1 MEHPTRNDG
10 RRQASTALL
19 LGMRMRQGEP
29 HNMQTG
35 GIADLSG
42 YGTTDSSR
50 LLETHV
56 ITENNAAAYEIA
68 DDSNPVSAYFEILS
82 IRRLLLEHVD
92 VVLSPGQIHTP
103 DVQLNL
109 VSPLWQATPSAGQ
122 SQAELHGSRAEVAES
137 LAILCAKALHKL
149 GNRALI
155 NALCVKYTPID
166 TDGLHAEVAR
176 VLLPADNLQ
185 SNKVPLGSRL
195 PIRGDRHMSLLSP
208 DQRVRVYRLGRA
220 GHLKDSA
227 AGTPIRTTFNEATT
241 TRGETGFITP
251 FRELAKDYLSGGSRI
266 VAEHAIEVAI
276 RSEAKRFTAQTLVGE
291 VVYMLW
297 DGTLHW
303 KGFHCTS
310 LLTSHNATNTTQ
322 QQCNS
327 TLSFLFERRGS
338 VGSDTEACEATEY
351 GGELDLTQIVSLRRQ
366 EELSIEEVIM
376 HVLFTGSEADLDKAY
391 DVLALNASMLW
402 PRLFAVLDQF
412 EFCGTII
419 IQVRRIIAGTSLFF
433 ALLLAMT
440 MGFFQTFYAL
450 SRKHNELDAKN
461 IWGLMTRIFFGSALL
476 GWDQAD
482 LFGPYVG
489 YLVMA
494 TYIGVSMLIL
504 YNILI
509 GVINQ
514 CMMEIERNAA
524 EEFRFAYTMR
534 VAEYIIIFWPL
545 RFRHCYRWWRE
556 RSGTQNR
563 ALRTECHL
571 AEKELAL
578 IKICKDDIDEFAFSG
593 STDDTASE
601 DGSSDIGYTAFG
613 NSGGGESQ
621 TLGNG
626 WSRSSVPVIATD
638 SCLRN
643 LITSPTLTIG
653 TNASNSNTD
662 SGISG
667 RWASL
672 MNAWR
677 SRNNHAKNLSPQ
689 SPRWSS
695 TDALDSA
702 AHINPQP
709 ADALHA
715 IAEKENHIQTTKKL
729 TQLQTQVT
737 EIDKKLTNIAR
748 LLQPVTD
755 RD

>member
-1 MEHPTRNDG
+1 
-10 RRQASTALL
+10 
-19 LGMRMRQGEP
+19 
-29 HNMQTG
+29 
-35 GIADLSG
+35 
-42 YGTTDSSR
+42 
-50 LLETHV
+50 
-56 ITENNAAAYEIA
+56 
-68 DDSNPVSAYFEILS
+68 
-82 IRRLLLEHVD
+82 
-92 VVLSPGQIHTP
+92 
-103 DVQLNL
+103 
-109 VSPLWQATPSAGQ
+109 
-122 SQAELHGSRAEVAES
+122 
-137 LAILCAKALHKL
+137 
-149 GNRALI
+149 
-155 NALCVKYTPID
+155 
-166 TDGLHAEVAR
+166 
-176 VLLPADNLQ
+176 
-185 SNKVPLGSRL
+185 
-195 PIRGDRHMSLLSP
+195 MSLLSP

-227 AGTPIRTTFNEATT
+227 TGTPIKTSFNEAT

-266 VAEHAIEVAI
+266 IAEHAVEVAI

-303 KGFHCTS
+303 KGFHCIC
-310 LLTSHNATNTTQ
+310 LTSPNNTADTT

-327 TLSFLFERRGS
+327 TLAFSFERRGS
-338 VGSDTEACEATEY
+338 VESDSEACETTEC
-351 GGELDLTQIVSLRRQ
+351 GELDSIQNTSVSKSQIEDWLIKRLAPLRIPMVESALTMLHNFFFLTIYTVVSLRRE

-376 HVLFTGSEADLDKAY
+376 HVCALAYIADETRQCMENGVAVYLKSVWNVLDVTIYTVFTAFFCLRVRSLFTGSEADLDKAY

-534 VAEYIIIFWPL
+534 VAEYV
-545 RFRHCYRWWRE
+545 
-556 RSGTQNR
+556 N
-563 ALRTECHL
+563 
-571 AEKELAL
+571 
-578 IKICKDDIDEFAFSG
+578 DIDEFAFSG
-593 STDDTASE
+593 STNDTSDDEST
-601 DGSSDIGYTAFG
+601 DIGYNTFG
-613 NSGGGESQ
+613 HGETQ
-621 TLGNG
+621 HIGNE
-626 WSRSSVPVIATD
+626 WNTSSVPVIPTD
-638 SCLRN
+638 SSLRN
-643 LITSPTLTIG
+643 LIVSPTLTIG
-653 TNASNSNTD
+653 TNASNSNSD
-662 SGISG
+662 SGITG
-667 RWASL
+667 RWVSL

-677 SRNNHAKNLSPQ
+677 SRNNHSKNLSPQ

-695 TDALDSA
+695 TDALDTA
-702 AHINPQP
+702 ANTNIQS
-709 ADALHA
+709 ADALNT
-715 IAEKENHIQTTKKL
+715 IAEKEQHIQTTKKL
-729 TQLQTQVT
+729 AQLQTQVT
-737 EIDKKLTNIAR
+737 EIDKKLTIIAR